1 MSRTRQNFP
10 RVHATWQ
17 IENTRPRQTAFHR
30 RRGNAEFFLR
40 ILAISSNVFLKSS
53 RRSSPLAPW
62 FKGAATFLTLLS
74 EYRHAKHVDRDT
86 FWWLKPLAPPSLPY
100 RFSSPNLSLSFPSPM
115 KSVSATRARSTQRN
129 FQTATRGFGSRHSSD
144 PEPVSSSRETCNA
157 VIVTDSNLN
166 EYGDRLAIFASIRF
180 LVSAQT
186 SLIKLNFD

>member
-100 RFSSPNLSLSFPSPM
+100 PSISLHRISLS
-115 KSVSATRARSTQRN
+115 
-129 FQTATRGFGSRHSSD
+129 
-144 PEPVSSSRETCNA
+144 
-157 VIVTDSNLN
+157 
-166 EYGDRLAIFASIRF
+166 RF
-180 LVSAQT
+180 LRQWKALVQHARDPHSE
-186 SLIKLNFD
+186 IFKLQPGALEVAILPIQSRYPPREKPVMRLLWPTRIWSNTEIGWLFLLR

>member
-86 FWWLKPLAPPSLPY
+86 FWWLKPLALPSLPY
-100 RFSSPNLSLSFPSPM
+100 PSISLHRISLSRFLRQW
-115 KSVSATRARSTQRN
+115 KALVQRARSTQRN
-129 FQTATRGFGSRHSSD
+129 FQTATRGFGRHSSD

-180 LVSAQT
+180 LVSQT